1 MVLKEED
8 LDAKLGKAPVSCN
21 LDDTYEIMLLAGDQ
35 VALIVN
41 SDECKEE
48 I

>member
-8 LDAKLGKAPVSCN
+8 LDGKLGKAPVSCN
-21 LDDTYEIMLLAGDQ
+21 LDDTFEIMFLAGDQ
-35 VALIVN
+35 VAHIVN